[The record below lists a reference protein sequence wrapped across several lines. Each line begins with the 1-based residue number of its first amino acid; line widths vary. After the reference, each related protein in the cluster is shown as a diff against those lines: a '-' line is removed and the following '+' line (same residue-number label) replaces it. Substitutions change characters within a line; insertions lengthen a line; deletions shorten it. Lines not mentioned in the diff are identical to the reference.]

1 MKTST
6 AVDGILRA
14 AGHLSSAEL
23 HSLIGELRH
32 LEATAYGL
40 DDDLDVLEALSNK
53 NALA

>member
-1 MKTST
+1 MNTS
-6 AVDGILRA
+6 ASVDGIVRV
-14 AGHLSSAEL
+14 AGHLSSTDL
-23 HSLIGELRH
+23 HALIGALQH